1 MKNTYPL
8 TSPANLKHLAT
19 NEIFSI
25 SNDRVY
31 IIIKDM
37 YIHIGTVYKYT
48 RKGFYYIDLFGNKS
62 YITWSNF
69 DDVNKKD
76 DDNLPNQLPLF
87 PDTDEL

>member
-1 MKNTYPL
+1 MQTPL
-8 TSPANLKHLAT
+8 TFPSSIVHIPSG
-19 NEIFSI
+19 EIFQI
-25 SNDRVY
+25 SQD
-31 IIIKDM
+31 IIFFLIKDTR
-37 YIHIGTVYKYT
+37 IHIGKIYKYT

-87 PDTDEL
+87 PDTEQI

>member
-1 MKNTYPL
+1 MKTPL
-8 TSPANLKHLAT
+8 TFPVQFKHIANG
-19 NEIFSI
+19 NIFEIEDDLIYKIYMGQVS
-25 SNDRVY
+25 Y
-31 IIIKDM
+31 I
-37 YIHIGTVYKYT
+37 GQVYKYT

-87 PDTDEL
+87 LDTE

>member
-1 MKNTYPL
+1 MN
-8 TSPANLKHLAT
+8 PALKFLVTFKHIV
-19 NEIFSI
+19 NGNIFE
-25 SNDRVY
+25 
-31 IIIKDM
+31 IKDDLIYNIYM
-37 YIHIGTVYKYT
+37 GQVTYIGQVYKYT

-87 PDTDEL
+87 PDTEHI

>member
-1 MKNTYPL
+1 METPIILPVKLVHIPSGEL
-8 TSPANLKHLAT
+8 FHISQDI
-19 NEIFSI
+19 IFF
-25 SNDRVY
+25 
-31 IIIKDM
+31 IIKDTHV
-37 YIHIGTVYKYT
+37 HIGKIYRYT

-87 PDTDEL
+87 PDTEQI